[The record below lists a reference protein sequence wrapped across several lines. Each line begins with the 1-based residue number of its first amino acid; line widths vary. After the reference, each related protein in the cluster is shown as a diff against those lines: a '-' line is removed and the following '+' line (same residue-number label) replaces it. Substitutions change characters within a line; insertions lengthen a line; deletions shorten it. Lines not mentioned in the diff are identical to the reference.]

1 MLPYLARCICLG
13 AIEIRKTRAAC
24 FWYTSLI
31 MSEETLQQ
39 TLPKKALEALLQ
51 GDREDAIK
59 QVMLEGNLSREDA
72 RELVASFLLTQPSL
86 LRRMKDTQSETK
98 WGLMRWLILLQAIVV
113 AIGYFLFF
121 RDQW

>member
-1 MLPYLARCICLG
+1 
-13 AIEIRKTRAAC
+13 
-24 FWYTSLI
+24 
-31 MSEETLQQ
+31 MSEETLQHP
-39 TLPKKALEALLQ
+39 LPKKALEALSQ
-51 GDREDAIK
+51 GDREEAIK
-59 QVMLEGNLSREDA
+59 QVMLEGSLSREDA

>member
-1 MLPYLARCICLG
+1 
-13 AIEIRKTRAAC
+13 
-24 FWYTSLI
+24 
-31 MSEETLQQ
+31 MSEEILQY
-39 TLPKKALEALLQ
+39 TLPKKALEALSQ
-51 GDREDAIK
+51 GDREEAIK
-59 QVMLEGNLSREDA
+59 QVMHERNLSREDA

>member
-1 MLPYLARCICLG
+1 
-13 AIEIRKTRAAC
+13 
-24 FWYTSLI
+24 
-31 MSEETLQQ
+31 MSQETLQQ
-39 TLPKKALEALLQ
+39 IPPKKALEALSQ

-72 RELVASFLLTQPSL
+72 REVIANFLLTQPSL
-86 LRRMKDTQSETK
+86 LRRMKDTQSEIK
-98 WGLMRWLILLQAIVV
+98 WGRMRWLILLQAIVV

>member
-1 MLPYLARCICLG
+1 
-13 AIEIRKTRAAC
+13 
-24 FWYTSLI
+24 
-31 MSEETLQQ
+31 MSEGTIQQ
-39 TLPKKALEALLQ
+39 TLPKKALEALSQ

-72 RELVASFLLTQPSL
+72 REVVANFLLTQPSL

>member
-1 MLPYLARCICLG
+1 
-13 AIEIRKTRAAC
+13 
-24 FWYTSLI
+24 
-31 MSEETLQQ
+31 MSEDTLQY
-39 TLPKKALEALLQ
+39 TLPKKALEALSQ

-59 QVMLEGNLSREDA
+59 QVMLEGSLSREDA

-86 LRRMKDTQSETK
+86 LRRMKDSQSETK

-121 RDQW
+121 RGQW